1 MQVPSLVRTK
11 IPQTSAVQPK
21 KSRVQK
27 NVCVMFIAVGKKDR
41 RIYENMYT
49 HIYIYVH
56 IYIYICLYHY
66 VCKCI
71 DMSGGVIQK
80 GLAIVIA
87 SKAVVD
93 GRPTFS
99 RANLSHTV
107 SIFYY
112 MCKLL
117 LL

>member
-1 MQVPSLVRTK
+1 M
-11 IPQTSAVQPK
+11 
-21 KSRVQK
+21 
-27 NVCVMFIAVGKKDR
+27 
-41 RIYENMYT
+41 
-49 HIYIYVH
+49 YIYV
-56 IYIYICLYHY
+56 YICLYPY

-71 DMSGGVIQK
+71 DVSGMIQK

-87 SKAVVD
+87 SKAIVD
-93 GRPTFS
+93 GRCFFPC
-99 RANLSHTV
+99 NLSHTV